1 MKKTPSQNQPQIND
15 ILERLSGG
23 AGSLQQNDYDDWN
36 QMVGS
41 APKDKFG
48 RAVYDSIRQVDP
60 DEYVEH
66 VTPGLGGTD
75 PLGSLTSGQRGGLL
89 ETIFGELT
97 RRGIQ
102 PQEVARDAGIG
113 SLDPRNVSP
122 DDLAGLLG
130 TLQRENPKVYGRVA
144 AEYQDQP
151 DILQSLLGNKA
162 LMGLITGIGGKLIMD
177 QMTKRR

>member
-1 MKKTPSQNQPQIND
+1 MKKKGEQINNV
-15 ILERLSGG
+15 LERLTGG
-23 AGSLQQNDYDDWN
+23 NTNLQQEDYDTWN
-36 QMVGS
+36 EMVGS
-41 APKDKFG
+41 APKEKFG
-48 RAVYDSIRQVDP
+48 RTVYDSIRQVNP
-60 DEYVEH
+60 DEYAEH

-97 RRGIQ
+97 RRGVS
-102 PQEVARDAGIG
+102 PQEEVRNAGIG

-130 TLQRENPKVYGRVA
+130 HLQRDNPKVYGRVA
-144 AEYQDQP
+144 AEYQDKP

-162 LMGLITGIGGKLIMD
+162 LMGLVAGIGGKLLMD
-177 QMTKRR
+177 QMSKRR